1 MPKRQGIRYALKA
14 VGTIWGPQ
22 IRATVEW
29 PDRDAT
35 HRDFSTRDLPLAE
48 VRRRARQW
56 ARDAIDDFKLT
67 EQPR

>member
-22 IRATVEW
+22 IRVTVEW
-29 PDRDAT
+29 PEPHPTT

-67 EQPR
+67 ERI